1 VADGAFYGMQT
12 FDQHLVS
19 LVRDGVVNLE
29 RAMETATAPHDLS
42 VELRR
47 LGIVA

>member
-1 VADGAFYGMQT
+1 LDRALEVA
-12 FDQHLVS
+12 S
-19 LVRDGVVNLE
+19 
-29 RAMETATAPHDLS
+29 APHDLS